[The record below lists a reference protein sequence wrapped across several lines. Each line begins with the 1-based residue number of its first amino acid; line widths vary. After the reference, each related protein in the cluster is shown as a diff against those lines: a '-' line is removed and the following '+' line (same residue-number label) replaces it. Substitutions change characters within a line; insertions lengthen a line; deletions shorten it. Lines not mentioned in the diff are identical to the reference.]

1 MKHVEDQYD
10 LRFVQKMY
18 QKEYHIILHQVV
30 CLNPLVKRKLWPL
43 VTVRDLKELVSDY
56 RKLVR

>member
-18 QKEYHIILHQVV
+18 QKEYRIILHQV
-30 CLNPLVKRKLWPL
+30 CLNPLVERKLKPL
-43 VTVRDLKELVSDY
+43 VIVRDLKELVSDY